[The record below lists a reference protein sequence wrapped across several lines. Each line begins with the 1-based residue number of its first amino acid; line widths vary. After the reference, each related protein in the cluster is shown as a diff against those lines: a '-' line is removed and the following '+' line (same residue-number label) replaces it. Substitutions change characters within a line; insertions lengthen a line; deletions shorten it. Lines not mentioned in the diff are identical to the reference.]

1 MKIDTSSFC
10 GLSTSHVWQSWLSS
24 FDVVIYRG
32 FLERLKANRGCSDNR
47 RLMEAVLVEVMS
59 KPSGAERLRD
69 FLQRNFPYMLLDK
82 SGFDRVVINELLSYF
97 SGKIVTI
104 PRRKSFSG
112 AGLEAQVRDFC
123 ADKLVCEYL
132 LTDGFAFVEFLSK
145 SDSHLVDE
153 ISEKNWILS
162 KYKGNRRPT
171 DGT

>member
-1 MKIDTSSFC
+1 
-10 GLSTSHVWQSWLSS
+10 
-24 FDVVIYRG
+24 
-32 FLERLKANRGCSDNR
+32 
-47 RLMEAVLVEVMS
+47 
-59 KPSGAERLRD
+59 
-69 FLQRNFPYMLLDK
+69 MLLDK

-112 AGLEAQVRDFC
+112 AGLENQVRDFC
-123 ADKLVCEYL
+123 TDKLVCEYL